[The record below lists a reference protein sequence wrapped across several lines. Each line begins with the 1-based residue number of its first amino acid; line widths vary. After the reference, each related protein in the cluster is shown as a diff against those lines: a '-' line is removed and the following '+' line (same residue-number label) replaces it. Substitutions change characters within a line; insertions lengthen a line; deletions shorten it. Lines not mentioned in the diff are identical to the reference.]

1 MSITNRVYIPNA
13 NLNLRALGIPAFYD
27 RIVQEAV
34 RTILQIIYEPIFSN
48 HSHAFRPGRG
58 CLSALRHLR
67 KESKGFSWA
76 IEGDIQGFF
85 DNIDHS
91 VLLNIL
97 NKKIKDPRFIS
108 IINALLKVKV
118 QEEGNRAQISKQ
130 ISKIGIPQGSII
142 SPLLS
147 NIFLHEFDLFMEDY
161 IKEFNKGKARKTK
174 PEYRRAYRKYG
185 AKAARKVGYSYFMD
199 KNYRRLNY
207 VRYADDFLITII
219 GTKTEALAIK
229 QKCTAYLNQLNLTL
243 SDENTLITNPKDRP
257 VSFLGYVIK
266 NAPLF
271 HFNELCLSRR
281 PTKLLPFCPLSKVP
295 VYHKKYT
302 GVMRRVL
309 GNFPGGI
316 YLKADSTKV
325 TQRLYEKGFC
335 QKSGHPIANFKYL
348 NNTQQATILQMVY
361 ILRGLANYYKLANN
375 SRQMISH

>member
-1 MSITNRVYIPNA
+1 
-13 NLNLRALGIPAFYD
+13 LRALGISAFYD

-48 HSHAFRPGRG
+48 HSHGFRPGRG
-58 CLSALRHLR
+58 CHSALRHLR
-67 KESKGFSWA
+67 KGSQGFAWA
-76 IEGDIQGFF
+76 IEGDIQGFC
-85 DNIDHS
+85 DYIDHS

-118 QEEGNRAQISKQ
+118 KVQEEGNRAQISK
-130 ISKIGIPQGSII
+130 IGTTQGSIL

-161 IKEFNKGKARKTK
+161 INEFNKGKARKTK
-174 PEYRRAYRKYG
+174 PEYRRAYRNYG
-185 AKAARKVGYSYFMD
+185 AIAARKVGYSDFMD
-199 KNYRRLNY
+199 KNYRRMNY
-207 VRYADDFLITII
+207 VRYADDFIITII

-229 QKCTAYLNQLNLTL
+229 QKCTAFLQKLNLTL
-243 SDENTLITNPKDRP
+243 SDENTFITNPKDRP
-257 VSFLGYVIK
+257 VSFLGYVIQNQGK
-266 NAPLF
+266 RQPVVLGLQRPGKRGTYAIGAKARGN
-271 HFNELCLSRR
+271 SRR
-281 PTKLLPFCPLSKVP
+281 FPFIPP
-295 VYHKKYT
+295 KYN

-348 NNTQQATILQMVY
+348 NNTQHATILQMVY

>member
-1 MSITNRVYIPNA
+1 M
-13 NLNLRALGIPAFYD
+13 RALSIPGFYD

-34 RTILQIIYEPIFSN
+34 GTILQIIYEPIFSN
-48 HSHAFRPGRG
+48 HSHGFRPGRG
-58 CLSALRHLR
+58 CHSALRHLR
-67 KESKGFSWA
+67 KGSKGFSWA
-76 IEGDIQGFF
+76 IEGDIKGFF

-118 QEEGNRAQISKQ
+118 QVQEEGNRAQISK
-130 ISKIGIPQGSII
+130 IGTPQGSII

-147 NIFLHEFDLFMEDY
+147 NIYLHEFDLFMEEY
-161 IKEFNKGKARKTK
+161 INEFNKGKAIKTK

-185 AKAARKVGYSYFMD
+185 AIATRKVGYSYFMD
-199 KNYRRLNY
+199 KNFRRMNY
-207 VRYADDFLITII
+207 VRYAEVFLITII

-229 QKCTAYLNQLNLTL
+229 QKCTTFLNKLNLSL

-257 VSFLGYVIK
+257 VSFLGYVIQNQGK
-266 NAPLF
+266 RQVKRDKQGN
-271 HFNELCLSRR
+271 LCYRGKGKR
-281 PTKLLPFCPLSKVP
+281 QLSKVS
-295 VYHKKYT
+295 VYPLKYN

-309 GNFPGGI
+309 GNFPGVI

-348 NNTQQATILQMVY
+348 NNTQHATILQMVY

-375 SRQMISH
+375 SRQLISH